1 MPALFDGVMQRAISA
16 GSERVAR
23 QLSGRKDNTEQRGEG
38 KQSQNTSSDSSAG
51 CMLMRKGNFGLQ
63 EIR

>member
-23 QLSGRKDNTEQRGEG
+23 QLSVRKDNTEQRGEG